1 MTVKVEDDMV
11 VIARILSGGLIDRQG
26 LLHVGDIILEV
37 NGIEIDSPEQLQ
49 EQLKKSKGGVTLKV
63 SPSSRDSIQPSTC
76 YMRTL
81 YNYDPTQDSL
91 LPCREVGLSFKQ
103 GEILEILNQEDPNWW
118 QARKVDS
125 PISHAGLIPSQEL
138 EERRRAFVR
147 PEFDYATKTSIC
159 GTKITK
165 KKKKE
170 MYHLQVCITYSFISI
185 IHNFIAL

>member
-1 MTVKVEDDMV
+1 
-11 VIARILSGGLIDRQG
+11 
-26 LLHVGDIILEV
+26 
-37 NGIEIDSPEQLQ
+37 
-49 EQLKKSKGGVTLKV
+49 
-63 SPSSRDSIQPSTC
+63 
-76 YMRTL
+76 MRTL

-91 LPCREVGLSFKQ
+91 LPCREVGLAFKQ

-147 PEFDYATKTSIC
+147 PEFDYSTRTSIC